1 MAFNWTCPYCGHAQ
15 AVTDARVSEADGPIW
30 NDDSVYGRLAF
41 RIVSVVCSNSSC
53 RQIQLSLFVGGRA
66 SDERTILGKAIW
78 SWPLL
83 PESPAKP
90 QPDFIPAP
98 IVENYNQACRIRD
111 LSPNASATM
120 ARRCL
125 QGMIRDFCG
134 IKKRTLGEE
143 IDELRKRIDKGKAPP
158 GVDPDTVDG
167 IDHVRSIGNIG
178 AHMEKDINL
187 ILDVD
192 PEEAQTLI
200 ELIEILFKEWYVA
213 RETRNERLKRLG
225 LVAENKKQI
234 KEAAKLPPPQ
244 KKLTAPV
251 GEAKNAAGEEEPEAN
266 PPEAD

>member
-1 MAFNWTCPYCGHAQ
+1 MAFNWTCPFCGYPQ
-15 AVTDARVSEADGPIW
+15 AITNERYSKYSAPIW
-30 NDDSVYGRLAF
+30 NNDSVYGRLAF
-41 RIVSVVCSNSSC
+41 QIVSVVCSNTSC
-53 RQIQLSLFVGGRA
+53 REIELSLIVGKRNETETG
-66 SDERTILGKAIW
+66 IKGNAIW
-78 SWPLL
+78 NWPLL
-83 PESPAKP
+83 PESSAKP
-90 QPDFIPAP
+90 QPNFIPAP
-98 IVENYNQACRIRD
+98 IVDNYNQACRIRD
-111 LSPNASATM
+111 LSSNASATM

-143 IDELRKRIDKGKAPP
+143 IDELRKRVDEGKAPL

-225 LVAENKKQI
+225 LVAENKKQM

-244 KKLTAPV
+244 KKLAAPV

-266 PPEAD
+266 PSEVD